1 MVENVVKHRKPKP
14 YSLTVTQ
21 LFTILPILL
30 TVEEPYCSFD
40 PAIYNSIYNASRL
53 PRCPSEVGR
62 YSTPILMGI
71 YVLFANILL
80 LNLLIAMFRYG
91 SCFSMLGSFLQT
103 LCYIF

>member
-30 TVEEPYCSFD
+30 TVEEPHCSFD
-40 PAIYNSIYNASRL
+40 PAIYNNNTL

-91 SCFSMLGSFLQT
+91 SCFSILGSFLQT